1 MCPQNCVLNLP
12 KPREPHSHD
21 VGPAA
26 MFVGNIVQGARIA
39 GAQGRELN
47 VANDEVNCAKI
58 IKYFYI

>member
-26 MFVGNIVQGARIA
+26 IFVGNIVQGARIA
-39 GAQGRELN
+39 GAQGQKLN
-47 VANDEVNCAKI
+47 IATDEV
-58 IKYFYI
+58 KYY